1 MTTDTN
7 SAIINAEVE
16 DYSPETTAITT
27 VGDDTDFL
35 TYGSG
40 GNQTLNLVRI
50 VKPKSVEATHPE
62 VVNCC
67 YWRYPSDERPLYRPF
82 RKRNG
87 QPQNTLANLQLVA
100 IEETIV
106 SYSDSPDAAKL
117 NLSVVDDT
125 DPTAD
130 VLTIT
135 GGLGS
140 NWSISV
146 LQGLVTMVNNH
157 PAMTPFNLSTAAKST
172 PRGQTHYA
180 YIYVGNEW
188 LKNDELFDR
197 FQTLK
202 TEAYDV
208 GASPS
213 SYKPLL
219 SLCRELVAQISAA
232 LPDQA

>member
-1 MTTDTN
+1 MTPDT
-7 SAIINAEVE
+7 ATATTEVV
-16 DYSPETTAITT
+16 DYSPETTATAITE
-27 VGDDTDFL
+27 VTDHPGFL

-40 GNQTLNLVRI
+40 GNQTLKLVRI
-50 VKPKSVEATHPE
+50 GKPKSIEGNHPE
-62 VVNCC
+62 VENCC
-67 YWRYPSDERPLYRPF
+67 YWRYPSDEHPLYLPF

-87 QPQNTLANLQLVA
+87 QPQNTLSNLQLVA

-106 SYSDSPDAAKL
+106 TYKGSPDAAKL

-125 DPTAD
+125 DSTAD

-135 GGLGS
+135 VGLGS

-146 LQGLVTMVNNH
+146 LQGLVTMINNH
-157 PAMTPFNLSTAAKST
+157 PAMTPFNLSTSAKST

-180 YIYVGNEW
+180 YVTVGNEW

-202 TEAYDV
+202 GEAYEM

-219 SLCRELVAQISAA
+219 SLCRELVAQISDAMPA
-232 LPDQA
+232 QA